1 MEYAWYW
8 LDDAGQWI
16 EYGEEHP
23 DHCCATVTSEIL
35 EKEFQTDHSS
45 IVLFRAGSQT
55 YELSFEA
62 KTSLRHVLHVLRNG
76 TNLHCLIP
84 GSRQKQ
90 QMKKLSKSKRV
101 DERLLF
107 HGTNPSH
114 MRAICEQNFDW
125 RICGTHGT
133 MYGKGSYFARDASYS
148 HNYCSS
154 RSGRYS
160 MFVAHVL
167 VGEFVKGNS
176 RYVRPPA
183 RPGNSTRLYDSCV
196 DDPTDPSIFVI
207 FEKQQIYPAYI
218 LEYSSEDECVI
229 LWDYIEIFFGVQTCC
244 LAGSAFQ
251 RCDKDRSGIIPDNE
265 LQRALSNGMWTPF
278 NPATVR
284 SILGMFDREDKGGV
298 NFSKFTGVWKSISE
312 WQNVV
317 RTTDRL
323 PSPCNRSPLP
333 ASKLQALE
341 GGKGL
346 HNGHFQLTP
355 CLGPC
360 NID

>member
-55 YELSFEA
+55 YELSFEDMVQTNFRYA
-62 KTSLRHVLHVLRNG
+62 TQRKVARQLKSLCSQRGQNRSQNITPSCFACPPQWDKSALPDTGFKLVQLSYTSHEYGNIKRLFQRTMKNYYIHQLQRIQ
-76 TNLHCLIP
+76 NLTLWQ
-84 GSRQKQ
+84 SFQWQKQ

-229 LWDYIEIFFGVQTCC
+229 L
-244 LAGSAFQ
+244 
-251 RCDKDRSGIIPDNE
+251 
-265 LQRALSNGMWTPF
+265 
-278 NPATVR
+278 
-284 SILGMFDREDKGGV
+284 
-298 NFSKFTGVWKSISE
+298 
-312 WQNVV
+312 
-317 RTTDRL
+317 
-323 PSPCNRSPLP
+323 
-333 ASKLQALE
+333 
-341 GGKGL
+341 
-346 HNGHFQLTP
+346 
-355 CLGPC
+355 
-360 NID
+360 